1 MKKIILLFLL
11 LGASALFA
19 DTKKV
24 VYDLTTGDIADFK
37 QKILSGIANTKTYYE
52 NKFDEL
58 EVAVVIHGG
67 AYQFFLKDVV
77 KTEYKNNKALLKEHS
92 DLQKRIASLSS
103 TYDVKFYMCGV
114 GMKKHKLDKKNV
126 YDFVEVIHN
135 STVGLIDQQ
144 NQGFAYV
151 PVH

>member
-1 MKKIILLFLL
+1 MKKVILLFLL

-24 VYDLTTGDIADFK
+24 VYDLTTGNIADFK
-37 QKILSGIANTKTYYE
+37 QKILSGIVNTKTYYE

-58 EVAVVIHGG
+58 EVAVIIHGK
-67 AYQFFLKDVV
+67 AYQFFLKDIT
-77 KTEYKNNKALLKEHS
+77 KTEYKTNKALLKDHS
-92 DLQKRIASLSS
+92 DLQKRIASLWS

-114 GMKKHKLDKKNV
+114 GMKKHKLDKTNV
-126 YDFVEVIHN
+126 YDFVEVVPNATI
-135 STVGLIDQQ
+135 GLVDQQ
-144 NQGFAYV
+144 NQGFAYL